1 MGRTERRAAERA
13 RRKNEIRMTPER
25 IQDLKN
31 RTAKEA
37 ARQVGEMQKAREAE
51 RVRQALDMLILFGM
65 TWLHKEKG
73 YGRQRLEQYYDGVME
88 LLKAFERDECTFT
101 SLRDALVEETGIQLS
116 EV

>member
-1 MGRTERRAAERA
+1 
-13 RRKNEIRMTPER
+13 MTPER
-25 IQDLKN
+25 IQDLKE

-37 ARQVGEMQKAREAE
+37 ARQVDEMQRARESE

-73 YGRQRLEQYYDGVME
+73 YGRQRLEQYYDGCME
-88 LLKAFERDECTFT
+88 LLQAFEREECTFS
-101 SLRDALVEETGIQLS
+101 SLRDALVKETGIQLS